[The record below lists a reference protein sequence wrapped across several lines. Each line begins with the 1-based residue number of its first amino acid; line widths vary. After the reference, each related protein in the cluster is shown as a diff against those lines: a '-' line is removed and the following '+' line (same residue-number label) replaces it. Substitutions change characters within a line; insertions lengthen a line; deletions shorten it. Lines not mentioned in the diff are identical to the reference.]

1 MKGEF
6 LPAAFALLAYELN
19 RRSLLYPP
27 FDQMESRRVG
37 RNQCGKRGQG
47 CVSVVTGKQAVC
59 DMPSMVSRSKH
70 GEVHEKP

>member
-27 FDQMESRRVG
+27 FEQMESRRVG
-37 RNQCGKRGQG
+37 TN
-47 CVSVVTGKQAVC
+47 
-59 DMPSMVSRSKH
+59 
-70 GEVHEKP
+70 